1 MNFVTY
7 VLLSH
12 FIHLIIVRLYKR
24 SDIMFWEQFNKL
36 CTEHNTKP
44 NPVAK
49 ELGISS
55 GIITKWKNG
64 SLPNS
69 DTLLKI
75 ADYFGVSLDY
85 LLGRSELTNV
95 SSIGDIK
102 GSNNTI
108 QNGNNNISGSHDNFF
123 SNIAVSRAYEG
134 LTEREKLTVQMFIL
148 DTAAASEKSNATVT
162 EIKKEEASPGWG
174 ETSYK

>member
-1 MNFVTY
+1 
-7 VLLSH
+7 
-12 FIHLIIVRLYKR
+12 
-24 SDIMFWEQFNKL
+24 MFWERFNTL
-36 CTEHNTKP
+36 CFENNTKP

-75 ADYFGVSLDY
+75 ADYFNVSVDY
-85 LLGRSELTNV
+85 LLGRSDHPV
-95 SSIGDIK
+95 SVAVGDVQ

-108 QNGNNNISGSHDNFF
+108 QNGNNNVAGSSDNFF
-123 SNIAVSRAYEG
+123 NNSAVSKAYEG
-134 LTEREKLTVQMFIL
+134 LSEREKLAVQMFIL
-148 DTAAASEKSNATVT
+148 DTAEG
-162 EIKKEEASPGWG
+162 KK
-174 ETSYK
+174 